1 MSIPK
6 QDGAFLLRLEQ
17 PLTKEHAAAHADT
30 IANALEEVTDGS
42 TLRLVIPSPESPD
55 ATGLAVLLAA
65 SKECRARSVELR
77 LRLPKELSE
86 LAEDLRLAKHA
97 ELEITEGAP

>member
-17 PLTKEHAAAHADT
+17 PLTKEHATEHADA
-30 IANALEEVTDGS
+30 IANALEEISAGS
-42 TLRLVIPSPESPD
+42 ALRLVIPLPEGPD
-55 ATGLAVLLAA
+55 ASGLAVLLATA
-65 SKECRARSVELR
+65 NECRARSVELH

-86 LAEDLRLAKHA
+86 LAENLRLAKHA
-97 ELEITEGAP
+97 VLEITEGAP

>member
-1 MSIPK
+1 MSIPT

-17 PLTKEHAAAHADT
+17 PLTKEHAAAHADA
-30 IANALEEVTDGS
+30 IANALEEISAGS
-42 TLRLVIPSPESPD
+42 ALRLVIPSPEGPD
-55 ATGLAVLLAA
+55 ASGLAVLLATA
-65 SKECRARSVELR
+65 NECRARSVELR
-77 LRLPKELSE
+77 VRLPKELSE

>member
-17 PLTKEHAAAHADT
+17 PLTKDNAAAHAEA
-30 IANALEEVTDGS
+30 IANALEEVTNGS
-42 TLRLVIPSPESPD
+42 ALRLVTPSPEGPD
-55 ATGLAVLLAA
+55 ATGLAVLLATA
-65 SKECRARSVELR
+65 KECRTRSVELH
-77 LRLPKELSE
+77 LRLPKELAE

-97 ELEITEGAP
+97 VLEITEGAP

>member
-17 PLTKEHAAAHADT
+17 PLTKEHATEHADA
-30 IANALEEVTDGS
+30 IANAMEEMTDGS
-42 TLRLVIPSPESPD
+42 ALRLVIPSPEGPD
-55 ATGLAVLLAA
+55 GLAVLLAA
-65 SKECRARSVELR
+65 AKECRTRSVELH

>member
-17 PLTKEHAAAHADT
+17 PLTKEHATAHADA

-42 TLRLVIPSPESPD
+42 ALRLVIPSPEGPD

-65 SKECRARSVELR
+65 AKECRTRSVELH
-77 LRLPKELSE
+77 LRLPKELAE

-97 ELEITEGAP
+97 VLEITEGAR

>member
-6 QDGAFLLRLEQ
+6 QDGAFLVRLEQ

-42 TLRLVIPSPESPD
+42 ALRLVIPSPESPD